1 MATTIYMK
9 GKTVSW
15 IVELVIGVVS
25 GVVSGIILAKLVPDG
40 LMAPEPTASGGGAAT
55 QQVMAA
61 NGDVAMVAGDRNYTH
76 IGDDNSTHVT
86 VLSQRVRNEQ
96 TDNGDVVSVLMGSC
110 IALVL
115 VAILLVKNYELILGM
130 LIGVSASLL
139 TLSVIMCFMAT
150 RAQFVSSA
158 LKSAL
163 LMSVLGIVN
172 AGVSY
177 WSCYWLS
184 TAKSGLS
191 MPDLA
196 RMLAESSGSAKR
208 LPVGEMFEILWDE
221 GAVPYVVTVFIAMLV
236 SVLLCFFA
244 LGMLLREYC
253 ERYLALRRRDGIAK
267 WMTDHL
273 PVPGKVVT
281 CFVVVLAC
289 LPFAIIMLF
298 CHAQQPLLA

>member
-1 MATTIYMK
+1 M
-9 GKTVSW
+9 SW
-15 IVELVIGVVS
+15 LPELIVGTLSGVIS
-25 GVVSGIILAKLVPDG
+25 GVVLQKIAPADSGIVLSPDDSRS
-40 LMAPEPTASGGGAAT
+40 MANQQKVNVGDGAVT
-55 QQVMAA
+55 IV
-61 NGDVAMVAGDRNYTH
+61 GDRNYTH
-76 IGDDNSTHVT
+76 IGNDNSVNVT
-86 VLSQRVRNEQ
+86 MSPQRVSNGQ
-96 TDNGDVVSVLMGSC
+96 TDNDDIVSVLMGSF

-115 VAILLVKNYELILGM
+115 VAILLVRNYELILGM
-130 LIGVSASLL
+130 LIGLSSALLVLSLIMF
-139 TLSVIMCFMAT
+139 VIAA

-163 LMSVLGIVN
+163 LMSVLGVVN

-184 TAKSGLS
+184 TVKSGLA

-196 RMLAESSGSAKR
+196 RMLAESSGGVKR

-253 ERYLALRRRDGIAK
+253 ERYLALGGRDAIAK
-267 WMTDHL
+267 WMSDHL
-273 PVPGKVVT
+273 PVPGKMVT
-281 CFVVVLAC
+281 CIAVVLAC
-289 LPFAIIMLF
+289 VPFAVIMF
-298 CHAQQPLLA
+298 YCHTQQPLLT